1 MRVDFEIQI
10 NDRPTLG
17 KLHAYRMFE
26 NFTTHI
32 FIKHQ
37 TERYE

>member
-17 KLHAYRMFE
+17 KLRAYRMFE
-26 NFTTHI
+26 NFTTQHI
-32 FIKHQ
+32 F
-37 TERYE
+37 